1 MKNTTILMSYKHENY
16 AFVNKYG
23 IRTHEQ
29 HSVRSMEMNVCHVNR
44 ISSQKLNILRIY
56 FIECR
61 NENAMEK

>member
-1 MKNTTILMSYKHENY
+1 MSYKHENY

-44 ISSQKLNILRIY
+44 ISSQNEIY
-56 FIECR
+56 YAYISLSAETRMRWR
-61 NENAMEK
+61 NDLHMNN